1 MIHNHLSCKYKV
13 LQEWGFFFFAAIAK
27 GISMCLDILFTCS
40 NFLNVDSGLLQ
51 HDMAN
56 IQKKKEEE
64 KVSSHF
70 DTLACCS
77 F

>member
-1 MIHNHLSCKYKV
+1 M
-13 LQEWGFFFFAAIAK
+13 GFFFFAAIAK